1 MLSEQNWD
9 RPNAVMLESPRRADQ
24 RILTLARFKRLL
36 MYGVTMSA
44 GTLGLFYYAQD
55 RGEAYALT
63 LAFTTFVL
71 FQFFNVFNA
80 RAEHHSAFNRQF
92 FSNGKL
98 WTALATV
105 VGLQAL
111 VVHWTPAQ
119 AIFDT
124 TALSAEDWALA
135 FAVASSILLLDEG
148 RKLMVKLLQRRHRR
162 PA

>member
-1 MLSEQNWD
+1 MTLGLEPG
-9 RPNAVMLESPRRADQ
+9 RPGIMNEPPRRADD
-24 RILTLARFKRLL
+24 RILSLARFKRLL
-36 MYGVTMSA
+36 MYGATMSA
-44 GTLGLFYYAQD
+44 GTLGLSYYAQD
-55 RGEAYALT
+55 RGESYALT

-98 WTALATV
+98 WTALGTV

-124 TALSAEDWALA
+124 TALSAQDWGVA

-148 RKLMVKLLQRRHRR
+148 RKLILKLLRYRQRR
-162 PA
+162 PI

>member
-1 MLSEQNWD
+1 M
-9 RPNAVMLESPRRADQ
+9 RH
-24 RILTLARFKRLL
+24 
-36 MYGVTMSA
+36 SA
-44 GTLGLFYYAQD
+44 H

-98 WTALATV
+98 WAALGTV
-105 VGLQAL
+105 VGLQ
-111 VVHWTPAQ
+111 
-119 AIFDT
+119 
-124 TALSAEDWALA
+124 ALA

-148 RKLMVKLLQRRHRR
+148 RKLFLKLLQCSQRK
-162 PA
+162 PI